1 MKLVIRPEN
10 PEDKETI
17 HTVVQR
23 AFQSLTEP
31 LLIERLHQENAAA
44 LSLVAEADGRI
55 VGHILFSP
63 MTLDPVFYENRIFAL
78 APLAV
83 LPEYQK
89 HGIGSKLARRGLSM
103 GISSGWKRV
112 FVLGSPAYYSR
123 FGFKKASDYNYFCEY
138 ESPDENFMVISLDS
152 VEMVVGQAYLAQY
165 HPLFKELS
173 VY

>member
-10 PEDKETI
+10 LEDKEAI
-17 HTVVQR
+17 HAVVQR
-23 AFQSLTEP
+23 AFQSLAEP
-31 LLIERLHQENAAA
+31 LLVDRLRQENAAA
-44 LSLVAEADGRI
+44 LSLVAEADRKI
-55 VGHILFSP
+55 VGYILFSP
-63 MTLDPVFYENRIFAL
+63 MTLGPATFEQRVFGL

-89 HGIGSKLARRGLSM
+89 QGIGSKLVRRGLSM

-123 FGFKKASDYNYFCEY
+123 FGFKKASDYNYFSEY
-138 ESPDENFMVISLDS
+138 EVPDETFMVVSLDS
-152 VEMVVGQAYLAQY
+152 VEMAVGQAYLAQY

-173 VY
+173 V

>member
-1 MKLVIRPEN
+1 MKLTIRPEN
-10 PEDKETI
+10 PEDKEAI
-17 HTVVQR
+17 HAVVQR
-23 AFQSLTEP
+23 AFQNLTEP
-31 LLIERLHQENAAA
+31 LLVERLHQENAAA
-44 LSLVAEADGRI
+44 LSLVAEIDKKIIGY
-55 VGHILFSP
+55 ILFSP
-63 MTLDPVFYENRIFAL
+63 MTLDPVAFEQHIFAL

-89 HGIGSKLARRGLSM
+89 QGTGSKLVRRGLSM

-112 FVLGSPAYYSR
+112 FVLGSPTYYSQ

-138 ESPDENFMVISLDS
+138 ESPDENFMVVSLDS
-152 VEMVVGQAYLAQY
+152 VEMPIGQAYLAQY